1 MIEVKLTC
9 SKYQDYTKL
18 LSILHSC
25 KNSEQLR
32 LVTSMIPRFL
42 EKYEDRVLAGSLRN
56 LLNNPPQDYLNSTS
70 KPHVHKHK
78 ESFTFVA
85 RNPEL
90 PMDTFTTTLPN
101 GDMVSNYRTIGE

>member
-1 MIEVKLTC
+1 MIEVNLTY

-25 KNSEQLR
+25 KNSEQLQ
-32 LVTSMIPRFL
+32 LVASMIPRFL

-56 LLNNPPQDYLNSTS
+56 LLNNPRQDYLSSTS
-70 KPHVHKHK
+70 KPHVHQHK
-78 ESFTFVA
+78 ESFAFVA
-85 RNPEL
+85 RNPEIL
-90 PMDTFTTTLPN
+90 MTFTTTLPN

>member
-1 MIEVKLTC
+1 
-9 SKYQDYTKL
+9 
-18 LSILHSC
+18 
-25 KNSEQLR
+25 
-32 LVTSMIPRFL
+32 MIPRFL

-56 LLNNPPQDYLNSTS
+56 LLSSIYQQDFPSSTS
-70 KPHVHKHK
+70 KPHVHKTK
-78 ESFTFVA
+78 ISYAFVA

>member
-1 MIEVKLTC
+1 MIEVDLTC

-25 KNSEQLR
+25 NNYEQRR
-32 LVTSMIPRFL
+32 LVDSMILRFL

-56 LLNNPPQDYLNSTS
+56 LLNNPPQDYLSSTS
-70 KPHVHKHK
+70 KPHVHKTK
-78 ESFTFVA
+78 ISYAFVA

-90 PMDTFTTTLPN
+90 PMGTFTTTLPN